1 MLMLLTGSS
10 AAGKTTLVRSL
21 PQIEGL
27 VVHDFD
33 EIGVP
38 ADADKVWR
46 HRAME
51 SWFQRALEFEEQG
64 QDLLLACQS
73 PLGEA
78 LATPSADL
86 LSGLAVCLID
96 CSDDDR
102 LTRLGQRDDVH
113 SEELLDAFIGWA
125 EYMRHHHRDPQY
137 RQHVITEGSWS
148 KMRWDR
154 WTSWPTGD
162 PRWSAATINTSDL
175 DLIQS
180 LRTLR
185 SWVDRQR
192 RRAPAAAGG

>member
-1 MLMLLTGSS
+1 
-10 AAGKTTLVRSL
+10 
-21 PQIEGL
+21 
-27 VVHDFD
+27 
-33 EIGVP
+33 
-38 ADADKVWR
+38 
-46 HRAME
+46 
-51 SWFQRALEFEEQG
+51 
-64 QDLLLACQS
+64 
-73 PLGEA
+73 

-96 CSDDDR
+96 CRDDDR

-113 SEELLDAFIGWA
+113 SEDLLDDLIGWA

-137 RQHVITEGSWS
+137 RQDVMTDGSWS

-162 PRWSAATINTSDL
+162 PRWIAATINTSDL

-180 LRTLR
+180 LGTLC
-185 SWVDRQR
+185 SWVDEQR